1 VTAPGAPT
9 TARVRGRPPQAVGA
23 ETRER
28 ILEAAL
34 DLFGAHGY
42 DKTSLREIA
51 ERVKVT
57 KAALYYY
64 FPSKQEI
71 LAALADRL
79 FDSAET
85 AFDPIERAGFS
96 MGSWRIALGT
106 LVDKMLSQQ
115 KVFALL
121 ERNRT
126 VLEQLQA
133 DDERF
138 ASHRRL
144 HEFVDGIVRDPSVP
158 LEDRVRFACSI
169 GAVMGV
175 VLGMHDGFPDVSAD
189 ELRPIV
195 LDVLRDLLHLDA

>member
-1 VTAPGAPT
+1 VISVESGRT
-9 TARVRGRPPQAVGA
+9 RGRPAHASGA

-28 ILEAAL
+28 ILAAAL
-34 DLFGAHGY
+34 DLFAEHGY

-71 LAALADRL
+71 LAALADKL
-79 FDSAET
+79 FESAET
-85 AFDPIERAGFS
+85 AFDAIEGTGFD
-96 MGSWRIALGT
+96 MRSWRDALGL

-126 VLEQLQA
+126 VLEHLQE

-138 ASHRRL
+138 SSHRRL
-144 HEFVDGIVRDPSVP
+144 HEFVDGIIRDPSVP
-158 LEDRVRFACSI
+158 LDDRVRFACSI

-175 VLGMHDGFPDVSAD
+175 VLGMNDGFADVSAD

-195 LDVLRDLLHLDA
+195 VDVLRDLLHLDT